1 MAMKKGI
8 HFVLVVVVLGTV
20 FAFLCPSVFAHCDT
34 MDGPVVKAAQK
45 ALETGNINLVL
56 VWVQQKDEPEIKKAF
71 EKTLAVRKLSP
82 EAKELADMYFFET
95 VVRIHRAGEG
105 APYTGLKP
113 AGAEVNPAVA
123 AADKAIDSNSLG
135 KLEELLTDT
144 VKQELHKKF
153 HEILEWKDYNTY
165 DVASGRKFVQAYVVF
180 IHYAEGVYEAAQT
193 KQPSHQENTEPQ
205 KEHGH

>member
-1 MAMKKGI
+1 MKKSI
-8 HFVLVVVVLGTV
+8 YFVLAVGAV
-20 FAFLCPSVFAHCDT
+20 FAFLNSSVSAHCDT

-45 ALETGNINLVL
+45 ALKTNNVNLVL
-56 VWVQQKDEPEIKKAF
+56 IWVQQKDESEIRKAF
-71 EKTLAVRKLSP
+71 EKTLDVRKLSP
-82 EAKELADMYFFET
+82 EAKDLADMYFFET
-95 VVRIHRAGEG
+95 IVRIHRAGEG

-123 AADKAIDSNSLG
+123 AADKAINSNSLE
-135 KLEELLTDT
+135 KLEELLTDM

-180 IHYAEGVYEAAQT
+180 IHYAEGVFEAAEA
-193 KQPSHQENTEPQ
+193 KQSAHQESTESQ
-205 KEHGH
+205 KGHSH

>member
-1 MAMKKGI
+1 MKKSI
-8 HFVLVVVVLGTV
+8 HLILVVIVAGITL
-20 FAFLCPSVFAHCDT
+20 ALLCTPVFAHCDT

-45 ALETGNINLVL
+45 ALETSNVNFVL
-56 VWVQQKDEPEIKKAF
+56 IWVQQKDEPEIKKAF
-71 EKTLAVRKLSP
+71 EKTLAVRKLST

-123 AADKAIDSNSLG
+123 AADKAIDNNSLE

-144 VKQELHKKF
+144 MKKELHEKF
-153 HEILEWKDYNTY
+153 EELLERKNYNT
-165 DVASGRKFVQAYVVF
+165 DDINSGRKFVEAYVSFV
-180 IHYAEGVYEAAQT
+180 HYAEGVYESAQA
-193 KQPSHQENTEPQ
+193 KQPAHQEHTEPQ
-205 KEHGH
+205 KKHVH